1 MRVFYCDRSWMM
13 FCIAV
18 LVMMIG
24 TAAEAQDDIG
34 PAPVRADL
42 AGVLPPH
49 GPSDQERPAPSIR
62 IQGDVKGEKGRVDL
76 HIEFVPD
83 RRERIVNMDSLE
95 ITYLN
100 MFGMDI
106 TYLVRPYI
114 QQNKIIAHSL
124 EFPPGEHKFHISIRD
139 DQDIE
144 SARSITFRVH

>member
-1 MRVFYCDRSWMM
+1 MRVFYCDRSWRM

-34 PAPVRADL
+34 
-42 AGVLPPH
+42 
-49 GPSDQERPAPSIR
+49 PAPSIR

-106 TYLVRPYI
+106 THLVRPYI